1 VLQLLVDKGAS
12 IDVFNRDRL
21 TARHIINLLADEIVY
36 VTQQA
41 ADDTAGLQ
49 AGAACLS

>member
-1 VLQLLVDKGAS
+1 MLQLLLDKGAS

-21 TARHIINLLADEIVY
+21 TARHVINLLADEIIY

-41 ADDTAGLQ
+41 ADEAAGSQ
-49 AGAACLS
+49 A